1 LSGTKESKY
10 GVKRLLGS
18 KWMVKLGGISF
29 GIYLWHW
36 VILSFYRYNVSEE
49 LNIWTGSLI
58 IIVSII
64 LSFLMTKFIEEP
76 IRNSKNNR
84 RSFKRLGV
92 MLAINLLFIAG
103 LLGSNVIQKNNLQ
116 QQVTD
121 VNYPGALATVAE
133 VQAEE
138 TEPIPPLDRKST
150 RLNSS
155 HVSISYVVF

>member
-58 IIVSII
+58 IIASII

-92 MLAINLLFIAG
+92 MLAINILFIAG
-103 LLGSNVIQKNNLQ
+103 LLGSYVILTINYQR
-116 QQVTD
+116 QVA
-121 VNYPGALATVAE
+121 VVYYPKVLA
-133 VQAEE
+133 
-138 TEPIPPLDRKST
+138 K
-150 RLNSS
+150 
-155 HVSISYVVF
+155 VVVVLSDT